1 MSTKLVLDINTNS
14 LKILK
19 WLSEDVNLRRKNNGQ
34 NKRTKRQT
42 MIDALLH
49 IKHRH
54 THIEQHE
61 IRPGV
66 NTGAWKF

>member
-49 IKHRH
+49 IAHIH
-54 THIEQHE
+54 IHIEQHE
-61 IRPGV
+61 IQ
-66 NTGAWKF
+66 